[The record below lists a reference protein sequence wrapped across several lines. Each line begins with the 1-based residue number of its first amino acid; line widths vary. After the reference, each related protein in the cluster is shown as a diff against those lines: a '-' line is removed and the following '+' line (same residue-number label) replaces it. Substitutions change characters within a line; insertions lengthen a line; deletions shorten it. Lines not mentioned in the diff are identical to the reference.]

1 VSSRDQE
8 IIEGR
13 RNREC
18 ECFLLAKKSRESV
31 RGKEGETNASNGEEE
46 RDEEKEENKEKER
59 DEREEEDEKR
69 GKGEHLTGNIYRLRA
84 CRREQ

>member
-8 IIEGR
+8 IIEGH

-31 RGKEGETNASNGEEE
+31 RREGRETNASNREEE
-46 RDEEKEENKEKER
+46 RDEEKEENKEKEG
-59 DEREEEDEKR
+59 EREEVDKKR
-69 GKGEHLTGNIYRLRA
+69 EKGEHLTGNIYRLRA
-84 CRREQ
+84 CRCKQ